1 MPDNNKQWLTV
12 MMSMREARRGTNL
25 EEKEVTMTE
34 GEMIEE
40 ETGIM
45 TGLIYLLPSSTVNF
59 VKAK

>member
-1 MPDNNKQWLTV
+1 MQDNNKQWLTV

-34 GEMIEE
+34 GEMIGE

-45 TGLIYLLPSSTVNF
+45 TGLI
-59 VKAK
+59 